1 MIKVCPILISQK
13 PVNIT
18 SGIHG
23 QGRRL
28 TRTKLGLPGTLI
40 IYTSHKRRIIWIGRI
55 IYFPGQ
61 SLTGIGGSE
70 SAVRELNHTLKHSC
84 SLYPK
89 DKKNDFLRDP

>member
-28 TRTKLGLPGTLI
+28 TRTELGSPGTLKNVAL
-40 IYTSHKRRIIWIGRI
+40 Y
-55 IYFPGQ
+55 
-61 SLTGIGGSE
+61 E
-70 SAVRELNHTLKHSC
+70 SDE
-84 SLYPK
+84 
-89 DKKNDFLRDP
+89 

>member
-40 IYTSHKRRIIWIGRI
+40 IYTSHKRRII
-55 IYFPGQ
+55 
-61 SLTGIGGSE
+61 
-70 SAVRELNHTLKHSC
+70 
-84 SLYPK
+84 
-89 DKKNDFLRDP
+89 